1 MRRRNTTTYYTTNK
15 KRRSAVE
22 DPRVWLQRRNLLADP
37 YLAMLGTLNPKLNKR
52 NPWQA
57 NSALGRFL
65 QSKTPGTLRLINN
78 AVKYL
83 KTKTQKGRK
92 AAVSKVKNIARNVAD
107 TVGNAVNAT
116 TNAASAVLD
125 AGKNAASTALHIGDE
140 TRKALVGAIGHA
152 FQNTPL
158 IQPGINSSS
167 GLFNLPDSTYFAS
180 DEALAAIESLRK
192 PTDLSFLDESPASS
206 HVTISETE
214 NNQQIQDQI
223 QHKDQTEQEATIPK
237 PAIVETIRVETIP
250 EMHKVFSEVNDRYED
265 RFKKLKKEEEKDF
278 EKLLGDYSVPV
289 TPKTKQALKNFWK
302 ANRKYY
308 YDRKNGE
315 PVNTTGHRKYI
326 RNIMDMTGTSHD
338 ELSSLLQAYT
348 KHLNRY
354 DFDIIYPLLKQRQ
367 TSLQQLEQ
375 FFGIPQPK
383 LESMYTYNIP
393 SEKPPPRP

>member
-52 NPWQA
+52 NPWRA

-65 QSKTPGTLRLINN
+65 QSKTPETLRLINN

-83 KTKTQKGRK
+83 KTKTQRGKK
-92 AAVSKVKNIARNVAD
+92 ATVNKVKNIARNVAD
-107 TVGNAVNAT
+107 TVGNAVDTGKDALVRVWDT
-116 TNAASAVLD
+116 GRNAASAAWD
-125 AGKNAASTALHIGDE
+125 ATANAASTALHLGE
-140 TRKALVGAIGHA
+140 QTRNALVGAVGHA
-152 FQNTPL
+152 FQNAPL
-158 IQPGINSSS
+158 IQP
-167 GLFNLPDSTYFAS
+167 DTTYSTT
-180 DEALAAIESLRK
+180 DEALAALAA
-192 PTDLSFLDESPASS
+192 TDLSFLDEPPTSS

-237 PAIVETIRVETIP
+237 PSIVETIRVETIP
-250 EMHKVFSEVNDRYED
+250 EMHKVFSEVNDRYEN
-265 RFKKLKKEEEKDF
+265 RFKKLKEEEEKDF
-278 EKLLGDYSVPV
+278 EKLLEDYSVPV
-289 TPKTKQALKNFWK
+289 TPKTKQAVKNFWK
-302 ANRKYY
+302 ANRKYRY
-308 YDRKNGE
+308 GQKNGE
-315 PVNTTGHRKYI
+315 PVNTKGYHKYI

-338 ELSSLLQAYT
+338 ELSSLMHAYT

-354 DFDIIYPLLKQRQ
+354 DIDILYPLLKQRQ

-375 FFGIPQPK
+375 FFGIPQPN

-393 SEKPPPRP
+393 SENPPPRQ